1 MPSPL
6 VSIPAAKAVEIR
18 KGNKGSLWGERGRP
32 NRVEPVAKPLFDT
45 PFLLE
50 PGQRI
55 FTVGSC
61 FARNV
66 EAALQS
72 RGFVIPA
79 RDLLKLPE
87 FANQDLAILNNYG
100 TPSIYNEIAWAFG
113 DEKFDPEVHIA
124 EIVAGKFA
132 DIHVMPSRKPEPR
145 SVVIARRHAITA
157 AYRQAATCDV
167 CIMTLGLAEIW
178 FDTKSG
184 FYVNVA
190 PRPSMIDAEPERF
203 ELHVLSYEDAY
214 RYLTAALAI
223 LHREAPKMRVLLTV
237 SPVPLMST
245 HRPMDV
251 ILANSY
257 SKSVLRTAAE
267 EAVVRHEFV
276 TYFPSFESFTLS
288 DRKLAWRDDLVHT
301 NDDLVAFNVQRMI
314 SAFTT
319 GRLADEGT
327 ILEQAQLLDT
337 SEPQHALDLLANDDS
352 TAALVVK
359 CTAMIALG
367 KAREA
372 YDALDAICQP
382 GFKSRSAWL
391 TLLRAA
397 VAVGDVAL
405 AVLAYERMKASIRF
419 LKPRTTEQVASWFLK
434 NGREDIAADIRAAGP
449 DGGSMA
455 SP

>member
-1 MPSPL
+1 
-6 VSIPAAKAVEIR
+6 
-18 KGNKGSLWGERGRP
+18 
-32 NRVEPVAKPLFDT
+32 
-45 PFLLE
+45 
-50 PGQRI
+50 
-55 FTVGSC
+55 
-61 FARNV
+61 
-66 EAALQS
+66 
-72 RGFVIPA
+72 
-79 RDLLKLPE
+79 
-87 FANQDLAILNNYG
+87 
-100 TPSIYNEIAWAFG
+100 
-113 DEKFDPEVHIA
+113 
-124 EIVAGKFA
+124 
-132 DIHVMPSRKPEPR
+132 
-145 SVVIARRHAITA
+145 
-157 AYRQAATCDV
+157 
-167 CIMTLGLAEIW
+167 
-178 FDTKSG
+178 
-184 FYVNVA
+184 
-190 PRPSMIDAEPERF
+190 
-203 ELHVLSYEDAY
+203 
-214 RYLTAALAI
+214 
-223 LHREAPKMRVLLTV
+223 
-237 SPVPLMST
+237 
-245 HRPMDV
+245 
-251 ILANSY
+251 
-257 SKSVLRTAAE
+257 
-267 EAVVRHEFV
+267 
-276 TYFPSFESFTLS
+276 
-288 DRKLAWRDDLVHT
+288 
-301 NDDLVAFNVQRMI
+301 MI

-327 ILEQAQLLDT
+327 VLEQAQLLAT